1 MRKGEHPGEDPPTSR
16 PTPDRVTGTELYLV
30 SCVKTKGPGRAPAKD
45 LYTSAWFRK
54 TRAYVE
60 KKGRPWLILSAQYGL
75 VHPERMIRPYE
86 QTLKTMPVADRRAWA
101 ERVLAELGPSL
112 IGVDA
117 VVFLA
122 GQAYREFLAPALRDR
137 GLMVRVP
144 MAGLSQGRQL
154 SWLGGAH
161 SDD

>member
-1 MRKGEHPGEDPPTSR
+1 M
-16 PTPDRVTGTELYLV
+16 
-30 SCVKTKGPGRAPAKD
+30 KTKGPGRAPAKD

-54 TRAYVE
+54 ARAYVE

-112 IGVDA
+112 IGVDT

-144 MAGLSQGRQL
+144 MAGLSQGWQL

>member
-1 MRKGEHPGEDPPTSR
+1 MRGPHHPNATLVRD
-16 PTPDRVTGTELYLV
+16 TGTELYLI
-30 SCVKTKGPGRAPAKD
+30 SCVKTKSRRPAPAKD

-54 TRAYVE
+54 ARAYVE
-60 KKGRPWLILSAQYGL
+60 KKGRPWRILSAQYGL

-86 QTLKTMPVADRRAWA
+86 QTLKTMPVAERRAWA
-101 ERVLAELGPSL
+101 ETILTEIGPSL
-112 IGVDA
+112 VGVDT

-137 GLMVRVP
+137 GLTVRVP

-154 SWLGGAH
+154 SWLGACL
-161 SDD
+161 DD

>member
-1 MRKGEHPGEDPPTSR
+1 MS
-16 PTPDRVTGTELYLV
+16 TELYLV
-30 SCVKTKGPGRAPAKD
+30 SCVKTKGPGPAPAKD
-45 LYTSAWFRK
+45 LYASVWFRK
-54 TRAYVE
+54 ARAYVE
-60 KKGRPWLILSAQYGL
+60 KKAGPWRILSAQYGL
-75 VHPERMIRPYE
+75 VHPERVIRPYE

-101 ERVLAELGPSL
+101 ETVLAELGPSL
-112 IGVDA
+112 AGVDT

-122 GQAYREFLAPALRDR
+122 GQVYREFLLPALLDR
-137 GLMVRVP
+137 GLTVCVP